1 MLTSH
6 YRVFGAR
13 RVVVVAC
20 LLAAAMLW
28 ATAATADEVEG
39 FTTPYRVLNIAAPD
53 PGVVDEL
60 LVREGDRVERG
71 DVMVRLDNEVHLA
84 LLAIAKAGM
93 ELEGRLT
100 AAQAELVM
108 RQTRYDKLV
117 QLDAEVHLRPEEID
131 RAQSDLEIA
140 RGNAL
145 AAQEELLLKR
155 LEYERIKAQIN
166 RRHIRAPID
175 GVVST
180 ILKQQGEFAAANDP
194 GLLVLV
200 QLDPLYAEFAV
211 PRGDLAR
218 LRLDDSINVYFADGA
233 EPARGTIEFIS
244 PLTDAESGTVR
255 VKVKIPNPQNRYR
268 SGDRCSLRLGT
279 AAKP

>member
-1 MLTSH
+1 MLKRH
-6 YRVFGAR
+6 HQVFRVRCAA
-13 RVVVVAC
+13 VVC
-20 LLAAAMLW
+20 SLAAAALC
-28 ATAATADEVEG
+28 ATAAAAEEVEG

-60 LVREGDRVERG
+60 LVREGDRVRRG
-71 DVMVRLDNEVHLA
+71 DVLARLDNEVHLA

-93 ELEGRLT
+93 ELKGRLT
-100 AAQAELVM
+100 AAQAELAM
-108 RQTRYDKLV
+108 RQTRHDKLV
-117 QLDAEVHLRPEEID
+117 ELNDEVHLRPEEIE
-131 RAQSDLEIA
+131 RSQSDLEIA

-194 GLLVLV
+194 DLLVLV

-211 PRGDLAR
+211 PRSDVVR
-218 LRLDDSINVYFADGA
+218 LRLDDTINVFFADVT

-244 PLTDAESGTVR
+244 PLTDAESGTVH
-255 VKVKIPNPQNRYR
+255 VKVKIPNSNDRYR
-268 SGDRCSLRLGT
+268 SGDRCSLRLGV

>member
-1 MLTSH
+1 MLKCH
-6 YRVFGAR
+6 YQVFGVR
-13 RVVVVAC
+13 RFVVVC
-20 LLAAAMLW
+20 SLAAATLW
-28 ATAATADEVEG
+28 ATAAAANEVEG
-39 FTTPYRVLNIAAPD
+39 FTTPYRVLNIAAPE

-60 LVREGDRVERG
+60 LVCEGDRVRRG
-71 DVMVRLDNEVHLA
+71 DILVRLDNEIHMA

-108 RQTRYDKLV
+108 RQSHYDKLV
-117 QLDAEVHLRPEEID
+117 QLNTEVHLRPEEIE
-131 RAQSDLEIA
+131 RAQSDLQIA

-194 GLLVLV
+194 DLLVLV
-200 QLDPLYAEFAV
+200 QLDTLYAEFAV
-211 PRGDLAR
+211 PRSDVAR
-218 LRLDDSINVYFADGA
+218 LRLDDTIKVYFVDGA
-233 EPARGTIEFIS
+233 EPARGKIEFIS

-255 VKVKIPNPQNRYR
+255 VKVQIRNPHDRYR
-268 SGDRCSLRLGT
+268 SGDRCSLRLGPT
-279 AAKP
+279 AKP